1 MKVGALKESFE
12 REAHVALT
20 PSSVAHLKK
29 LGHEVF
35 VESG

>member
-1 MKVGALKESFE
+1 M
-12 REAHVALT
+12 ALT